1 MIDDRIEIQSFLQQ
15 IALLNRNKTE
25 LNLKGINTNL
35 TGSFVLFVLF
45 CFLISMTQGPGFQII

>member
-25 LNLKGINTNL
+25 LNLKGTNTNL
-35 TGSFVLFVLF
+35 TGSFVLF
-45 CFLISMTQGPGFQII
+45 CFLISMTQGPGLQII